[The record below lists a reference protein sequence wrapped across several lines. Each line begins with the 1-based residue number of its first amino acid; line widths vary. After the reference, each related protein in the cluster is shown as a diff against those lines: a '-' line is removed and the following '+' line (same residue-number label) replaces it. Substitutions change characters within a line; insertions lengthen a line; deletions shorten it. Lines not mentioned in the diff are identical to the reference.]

1 MTVFFSLL
9 KWGAFSSQVNLP
21 VISSECNS
29 VIPGFSPVENGA
41 PFHRRMPK
49 PVYELK
55 HYMDHTDLEMLNKKY
70 IVYFYEN
77 CRFMEM
83 RGCPGLPTF
92 AEK

>member
-1 MTVFFSLL
+1 MTPMLHVIHESNIHWFMTVIFSLL

-49 PVYELK
+49 PVYA
-55 HYMDHTDLEMLNKKY
+55 NK
-70 IVYFYEN
+70 
-77 CRFMEM
+77 M
-83 RGCPGLPTF
+83 
-92 AEK
+92 